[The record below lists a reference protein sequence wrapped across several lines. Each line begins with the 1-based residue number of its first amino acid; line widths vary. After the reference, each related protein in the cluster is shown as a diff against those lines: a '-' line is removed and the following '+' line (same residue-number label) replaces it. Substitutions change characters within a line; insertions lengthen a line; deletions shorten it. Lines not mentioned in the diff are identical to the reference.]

1 MMSKKYIVILLAL
14 LVLLVLVI
22 PAQATKP
29 DSAGGV
35 WSYFVYDVEVKEAG
49 CNTFLTTYDYGK
61 MTGTFEG
68 DTTEVGM
75 VVEHCSGRVSFN
87 GNMVFDGEVESPTG
101 KRSGTME
108 MSVVGQCCDENGWD
122 GQWVILSG
130 TGELANLHGQGTWSG
145 WGAGGPFVWG
155 DVDYEG
161 NIHFEGND

>member
-1 MMSKKYIVILLAL
+1 MNKKYVVILMALFIL
-14 LVLLVLVI
+14 LVLAI

-29 DSAGGV
+29 DSAEGV
-35 WSYFVYDVEVKEAG
+35 WSYFVYKAEVKEAG

-68 DTTEVGM
+68 ETTEVGM
-75 VVEHCSGRVSFN
+75 VVEHCMGGVSFN
-87 GNMVFDGEVESPTG
+87 GNMVFVGEVDSPAG
-101 KRSGTME
+101 ARSGTME

-130 TGELANLHGQGTWSG
+130 TEELANLRGQGTWSG
-145 WGAGGPFVWG
+145 PGAGGPFVWG

>member
-1 MMSKKYIVILLAL
+1 MNKKYVVILMALFIL
-14 LVLLVLVI
+14 LVLAI

-29 DSAGGV
+29 DSAEGV
-35 WSYFVYDVEVKEAG
+35 WSYFVYKAEVKEAG

-68 DTTEVGM
+68 ETTEVGM
-75 VVEHCSGRVSFN
+75 VVEHCSGGVSFN
-87 GNMVFDGEVESPTG
+87 GNMVFVGEVDSPAG
-101 KRSGTME
+101 ARSGTME

-130 TGELANLHGQGTWSG
+130 TEELANLRGQGTWSG
-145 WGAGGPFVWG
+145 PGAGGPFVWG